1 MIAGTVPAMIYY
13 GVSILNPSIFFA
25 AAAIICAL
33 ASISIGSSWT
43 VAGTLG
49 IGLIGIADSYGLSPA
64 VAAGAIISGAYFGDK
79 MSPLSDTTNLAP
91 AVAGTDL
98 VTHIRYMLYTTG
110 PSIAVALLVFLALEE
125 FFKQRPAFGDK
136 N

>member
-1 MIAGTVPAMIYY
+1 MIYY
-13 GVSILNPSIFFA
+13 GVSILDPDIFFA

-49 IGLIGIADSYGLSPA
+49 IGLIGIADSYGLPPA

-79 MSPLSDTTNLAP
+79 LSPSLTRLT
-91 AVAGTDL
+91 
-98 VTHIRYMLYTTG
+98 
-110 PSIAVALLVFLALEE
+110 
-125 FFKQRPAFGDK
+125 
-136 N
+136 